1 MKKTVFEGVATAI
14 ITPMTENAVDYA
26 AYARRAEK
34 RLRASQMRRMMVA
47 AAETVSTALIGVCF
61 TVCTVLVFTM
71 L

>member
-1 MKKTVFEGVATAI
+1 MKQSNVI
-14 ITPMTENAVDYA
+14 QLNAYRPEERSFDYA

-47 AAETVSTALIGVCF
+47 AAETVSTALIGVCL

>member
-1 MKKTVFEGVATAI
+1 MKKTNVIELKAYRPYESGF
-14 ITPMTENAVDYA
+14 DYA
-26 AYARRAEK
+26 AYARRAET
-34 RLRASQMRRMMVA
+34 RLRGSEMRKMLVA

>member
-1 MKKTVFEGVATAI
+1 MKQTNVIELRQCR
-14 ITPMTENAVDYA
+14 TEHQGFDYA

-34 RLRASQMRRMMVA
+34 RLRCSQLRNMMVA